1 MKEALATVFYM
12 ARNLNSDLQITRVSK
27 GIEGYMAEV
36 MVRRNQIEV
45 INIDIKIT
53 MLGDEGAGKSTL
65 IGVLITGNTDNG

>member
-36 MVRRNQIEV
+36 MVRRN
-45 INIDIKIT
+45 
-53 MLGDEGAGKSTL
+53 
-65 IGVLITGNTDNG
+65 